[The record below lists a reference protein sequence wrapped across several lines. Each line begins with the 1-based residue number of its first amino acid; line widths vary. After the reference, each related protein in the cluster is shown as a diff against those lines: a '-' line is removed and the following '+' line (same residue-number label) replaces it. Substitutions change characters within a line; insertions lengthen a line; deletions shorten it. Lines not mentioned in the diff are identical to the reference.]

1 MTNSEFDNTQ
11 FKIEQGK
18 NWDNVAQGW
27 QKWWKVFEKG
37 GQKVSDKLV
46 ELADIRPGQKVLDI
60 ATGIGEPAMTAAR
73 IVGSKGYVTA
83 TDISKEMLAIGKE
96 RAKHEG
102 LKNMEFRQVDVEG
115 GNLPLSTFDAVIC
128 RWGLMFLPNPT
139 LALKNIQRTLV
150 PGGRFAA
157 VVWAESTKVPQLN
170 LPMTVVKQELL
181 LPSPLERGPGPF
193 SLSDLNK
200 LRSLLQVGFSDV
212 RIEKIQVTFEFDSA
226 EDFVNFTKDIAAP
239 VNVMLANETEMRKK
253 EIWKAVTDQVRL
265 KYSNTI
271 NEHVSLNNE
280 AICVAGRRQ

>member
-11 FKIEQGK
+11 FKIEQAK

-73 IVGSKGYVTA
+73 IVGTKGYVTA

-102 LKNMEFRQVDVEG
+102 LKNMEFRQVDVEE

-139 LALKNIQRTLV
+139 LALKNIERTLV

-157 VVWAESTKVPQLN
+157 AVWAESTKVPQLN
-170 LPMTVVKQELL
+170 LPMTVVKQELR
-181 LPSPLERGPGPF
+181 LPSLLERGPDPF

-239 VNVMLANETEMRKK
+239 VNVMLANETEMKKK
-253 EIWKAVTDQVRL
+253 EIWKIVTDHVRL
-265 KYSNTI
+265 EYSNTI
-271 NEHVSLNNE
+271 NEHVRLNNE
-280 AICVAGRRQ
+280 AICVVGRRQ